1 MKKENKTKRILELYR
16 KLMTGQS
23 IRKRTEADYYGVDER
38 TIQRDI
44 AEIRTFIENDRS
56 EKSNGDFLA
65 YDYREHRYH
74 LEEGTS
80 TRFKDGEIL
89 AVCKILLDSRAFP
102 KKNMEEIIDK
112 LLRNCVHPGNSKMI
126 AELIDNEK
134 FHYIEPQH
142 KKDFLEM
149 MWEIGSAIRRNLVI
163 EVNYRRAK
171 DDKVVQ
177 RRLQP
182 VAILFSEFYF
192 YLTAFIDGIDKEKH
206 FENVEDPYPTIYR
219 IDRIEN
225 IKILQEHFRIPYKD
239 RFQEGE
245 FRKKVQFMYGGKLT
259 KIKFKYKGHSTDAV
273 LDRLPTATILSE
285 KEGEY
290 MMKAEVFGKGI
301 DIWLRS
307 QGDLVEIIDREE

>member
-192 YLTAFIDGIDKEKH
+192 YLTAFIDGIDKK
-206 FENVEDPYPTIYR
+206 T
-219 IDRIEN
+219 
-225 IKILQEHFRIPYKD
+225 
-239 RFQEGE
+239 FQKC
-245 FRKKVQFMYGGKLT
+245 RR
-259 KIKFKYKGHSTDAV
+259 S
-273 LDRLPTATILSE
+273 LS
-285 KEGEY
+285 Y
-290 MMKAEVFGKGI
+290 
-301 DIWLRS
+301 
-307 QGDLVEIIDREE
+307 DLSNRPDREYQDTTGAFSNSVQGSFPRRRVSKKSSVYVWR